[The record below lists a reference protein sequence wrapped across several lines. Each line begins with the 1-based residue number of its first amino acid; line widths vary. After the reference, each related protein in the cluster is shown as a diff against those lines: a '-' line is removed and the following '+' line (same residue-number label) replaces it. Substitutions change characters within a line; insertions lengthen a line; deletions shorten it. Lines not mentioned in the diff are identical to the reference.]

1 MKRVFIALALL
12 QIGGIAQAQ
21 FQFTSHAGVAIQKG
35 SGDLSAGVGAQIGV
49 DVRYSF
55 NGQDTG
61 WALQSGLYYQQRM
74 TSYWGALCYSYKVP
88 EGFWGFTSLPAIAGP
103 GFPAHD
109 YLMSDYDIQSIA
121 SYAAK
126 FRDDYLQLPIM
137 AQYAW
142 ELAPDIRL
150 HISAGGYVGYQI
162 TGKYKQGTAQID
174 AEDLTHIEYT
184 KQKARTHSHEWDMG
198 FISQAGL
205 EVKRFTFLVNYQ
217 TNLFHRTRN
226 GAYNLASFSVGYAF

>member
-21 FQFTSHAGVAIQKG
+21 FQFTPHAGVAIQKG

-88 EGFWGFTSLPAIAGP
+88 EGFWGFTSLPAISGP

-142 ELAPDIRL
+142 KLAPDIRL

-174 AEDLTHIEYT
+174 AEDLTYIEYT

>member
-21 FQFTSHAGVAIQKG
+21 FQFTPHAGVAIQKG

-88 EGFWGFTSLPAIAGP
+88 EGFWGFTSLPAISGP

-174 AEDLTHIEYT
+174 AEDLTYIEYT

-226 GAYNLASFSVGYAF
+226 GAYNLVSFSVGYAF

>member
-21 FQFTSHAGVAIQKG
+21 FQFTPHAGVAIQKG

-121 SYAAK
+121 SYTAK

-174 AEDLTHIEYT
+174 AEDLTYIEYT

>member
-1 MKRVFIALALL
+1 MKKAFIALALL

-21 FQFTSHAGVAIQKG
+21 FQFTPHAGVAIQKG

-121 SYAAK
+121 SYTAK

-142 ELAPDIRL
+142 KLAPDIRL

-174 AEDLTHIEYT
+174 AEDLTYIEYT

>member
-1 MKRVFIALALL
+1 MKKAFIALALL

-21 FQFTSHAGVAIQKG
+21 FQFTPHAGVAIQKG

-88 EGFWGFTSLPAIAGP
+88 EGFWGFTSLPAIASP

-121 SYAAK
+121 SYTAK

-174 AEDLTHIEYT
+174 AEDLTYIEYT

>member
-21 FQFTSHAGVAIQKG
+21 FQFTPHAGVAIQKG

-61 WALQSGLYYQQRM
+61 WALQSGLYYQQRT

-88 EGFWGFTSLPAIAGP
+88 EGFWGFTSLPAIAGN

-174 AEDLTHIEYT
+174 AEDLTYIEYT

>member
-21 FQFTSHAGVAIQKG
+21 FQFTPHAGVAIQKG

-109 YLMSDYDIQSIA
+109 YLMNDYDIQSIA

-142 ELAPDIRL
+142 KLAPDIRL

-174 AEDLTHIEYT
+174 AEDLTYIEYT

>member
-21 FQFTSHAGVAIQKG
+21 FLFTPHAGVVIQKG

-174 AEDLTHIEYT
+174 AEDLTYIEYT

>member
-21 FQFTSHAGVAIQKG
+21 FQFTPHAGVAIQKG

-88 EGFWGFTSLPAIAGP
+88 EGFWGFTSLPAIASP

-142 ELAPDIRL
+142 KLAPDIRL

-174 AEDLTHIEYT
+174 ASIIRPICSIVPGTVLI
-184 KQKARTHSHEWDMG
+184 
-198 FISQAGL
+198 I
-205 EVKRFTFLVNYQ
+205 
-217 TNLFHRTRN
+217 
-226 GAYNLASFSVGYAF
+226 

>member
-21 FQFTSHAGVAIQKG
+21 FQFTPHAGVAIQKG

-109 YLMSDYDIQSIA
+109 YLMNDYDIQSIA

-142 ELAPDIRL
+142 KLAPDIRL

-174 AEDLTHIEYT
+174 AEDLTYIEYT
-184 KQKARTHSHEWDMG
+184 KQTARTHSHEWDMG